1 MKLYFMKQT
10 ALDYLKANMSTLYI
24 NYYRENTNKWI
35 TDLFDYDPFEVFI
48 EVPDFQLAPIPT
60 ENNKKG
66 EMDLQNCKILYTKLI
81 NISESQASDERL
93 WAGLCHSVFY
103 SYVRSRWNY
112 QNLQLKDDSKDA
124 GAILSRFFFSG
135 GVRSGFFRNTLA
147 KYWWVGRTAYQPKS
161 TNKFELLDALGPD
174 DFASKVTDLFY
185 SYTFSSNPAIIC
197 GICKAWKIFRDNGIK
212 LPVRE
217 YFRPALQYFNA
228 LGGGILLDV
237 LSEEEVKDIFF
248 EYVQQLY
255 NDRGNIA
262 LVSVSTESE
271 DFDDDVTEIISET
284 LQHIRDANEEKT
296 EIPYDEKKERPG
308 VIVIGAKSDE
318 AIRDAEKIMKL
329 RGAPE
334 KVEYGCTVV
343 IAQLGSDKKISYNIP
358 KKDDT
363 TATWY
368 GIQKMLFGKTVGYE
382 FFAGASLGKCKIE
395 SISW

>member
-24 NYYRENTNKWI
+24 NYYRESTNKWVL
-35 TDLFDYDPFEVFI
+35 DLFDYDPFEVFI
-48 EVPDFQLAPIPT
+48 EVPDFQLAPIPV

-103 SYVRSRWNY
+103 QYVRARWNY
-112 QNLQLKDDSKDA
+112 PNMPLKDEAKDT

-135 GVRSGFFRNTLA
+135 GIRSGFFRNTLA
-147 KYWWVGRTAYQPKS
+147 KYWWVGRTAYMPKS

-185 SYTFSSNPAIIC
+185 SYTFASNPSIIC

-228 LGGGILLDV
+228 LGGGILLDI

-262 LVSVSTESE
+262 LISIETDTDENEEDATE
-271 DFDDDVTEIISET
+271 TISDAI
-284 LQHIRDANEEKT
+284 QHIREVNVDEPA
-296 EIPYDEKKERPG
+296 PPMEKKADRPG
-308 VIVIGAKSDE
+308 IIVIGAKSDE
-318 AIRDAEKIMKL
+318 AVHDADKIAKL
-329 RGAPE
+329 RGTPE
-334 KVEYGCTVV
+334 VVDYGCTVHLTKLNSGRT
-343 IAQLGSDKKISYNIP
+343 ICYNIP
-358 KKDDT
+358 KAD
-363 TATWY
+363 APASEWF
-368 GIQKMLFGKTVGYE
+368 GIQKTMMGKKVGFE
-382 FFAGASLGKCKIE
+382 FFCAGSNYRID

>member
-10 ALDYLKANMSTLYI
+10 ALDYLKANMSTLYV
-24 NYYRENTNKWI
+24 NYYRENTNKWVL
-35 TDLFDYDPFEVFI
+35 DLFDYDPFEVFI
-48 EVPDFQLAPIPT
+48 EVPDFQLAPIPV

-103 SYVRSRWNY
+103 QYVRARWNY
-112 QNLQLKDDSKDA
+112 PNMPLKDEAKDT

-135 GVRSGFFRNTLA
+135 GIRSGFFRNTLA
-147 KYWWVGRTAYQPKS
+147 KYWWVGRTAYRSRS

-185 SYTFSSNPAIIC
+185 SYTFASNPTIIC
-197 GICKAWKIFRDNGIK
+197 GICKAWKLFRDNGIK
-212 LPVRE
+212 LTVRE

-255 NDRGNIA
+255 NDRENIA
-262 LVSVSTESE
+262 LVSESTDNEDSE
-271 DFDDDVTEIISET
+271 DDVTETVNET
-284 LQHIRDANEEKT
+284 ILHIREANEDHSNFEPEEKNGEQDVT
-296 EIPYDEKKERPG
+296 
-308 VIVIGAKSDE
+308 VIGVKSDE

-329 RGAPE
+329 RGVPE
-334 KVEYGCTVV
+334 KVKYGCTVV
-343 IAQLGSDKKISYNIP
+343 VEKGNSNNKISYNIP
-358 KKDDT
+358 RED
-363 TATWY
+363 APGSEWY
-368 GIQKMLFGKTVGYE
+368 GIQRTMLGKKVGFE
-382 FFAGASLGKCKIE
+382 FFCAGSNYKII

>member
-35 TDLFDYDPFEVFI
+35 TVLFDYDPFEVFI
-48 EVPDFQLAPIPT
+48 EVPDFQLAPIPV

-112 QNLQLKDDSKDA
+112 GNLQLKDETKDI
-124 GAILSRFFFSG
+124 GAIISRFFFSG
-135 GVRSGFFRNTLA
+135 GIRSGFFRNTLA
-147 KYWWVGRTAYQPKS
+147 KYWWVGRTAYQPRS

-174 DFASKVTDLFY
+174 DFATKVTDLFY
-185 SYTFSSNPAIIC
+185 SYTFASNPTIIC
-197 GICKAWKIFRDNGIK
+197 GICKAWKIFRDIGIK

-248 EYVQQLY
+248 EYLQQLY
-255 NDRGNIA
+255 NDRENIA
-262 LVSVSTESE
+262 LVSISTDTDET
-271 DFDDDVTEIISET
+271 DDDTAEVVSEAV
-284 LQHIRDANEEKT
+284 QHIREANNEKP
-296 EIPYDEKKERPG
+296 ESSIEKENERPG
-308 VIVIGAKSDE
+308 VIVIGSKSQEDF
-318 AIRDAEKIMKL
+318 RDAEKIARL
-329 RGAPE
+329 RGTPDI
-334 KVEYGCTVV
+334 VDYGCTVQV
-343 IAQLGSDKKISYNIP
+343 TKLNNGRTYCYNIP
-358 KKDDT
+358 KADT
-363 TATWY
+363 PASEWFITQR
-368 GIQKMLFGKTVGYE
+368 IMMGKKVGFE
-382 FFAGASLGKCKIE
+382 FFCAGSNYRID

>member
-35 TDLFDYDPFEVFI
+35 TNLFDYDPFEVFI

-66 EMDLQNCKILYTKLI
+66 EMDLQNCKILYAKLI

-112 QNLQLKDDSKDA
+112 QNLQLKDDSKDV

-262 LVSVSTESE
+262 LVSASTESE
-271 DFDDDVTEIISET
+271 DIDDDVTEIISET

-296 EIPYDEKKERPG
+296 EPPSDEKKERPG
-308 VIVIGAKSDE
+308 VIVIGSKSDE
-318 AIRDAEKIMKL
+318 DVRDADKVAKL
-329 RGAPE
+329 RGTPE
-334 KVEYGCTVV
+334 IVDFGCTV
-343 IAQLGSDKKISYNIP
+343 QLTKLSTGQTICYNIP
-358 KKDDT
+358 KAD
-363 TATWY
+363 APASEWY
-368 GIQKMLFGKTVGYE
+368 GIQKTMMGKKVKFE
-382 FFAGASLGKCKIE
+382 FFCAGNKYRID

>member
-10 ALDYLKANMSTLYI
+10 ALDYLKANMSTLYV
-24 NYYRENTNKWI
+24 NYYREKTNKWI

-48 EVPDFQLAPIPT
+48 EIPDFQLAPIPA
-60 ENNKKG
+60 ESNKKG
-66 EMDLQNCKILYTKLI
+66 ELDLQNCKILYTKLI

-112 QNLQLKDDSKDA
+112 QNLQLKDESKDV

-135 GVRSGFFRNTLA
+135 GIRSGFFRNTLA
-147 KYWWVGRTAYQPKS
+147 KYWWVGRTAYQPRS

-174 DFASKVTDLFY
+174 DFSSKVTDLFY
-185 SYTFSSNPAIIC
+185 SYTFSANPAIIC

-212 LPVRE
+212 LTVRE

-262 LVSVSTESE
+262 LIAFAPDT
-271 DFDDDVTEIISET
+271 DDNDDDSAEYVSESI
-284 LQHIRDANEEKT
+284 QHIRDANEET
-296 EIPYDEKKERPG
+296 DIIEEVEESLDS
-308 VIVIGAKSDE
+308 VVVVGAKSDE
-318 AIRDAEKIMKL
+318 EIRDASKIMKL

-334 KVEYGCTVV
+334 KVEYGCTVLLSK
-343 IAQLGSDKKISYNIP
+343 IGTTKKVSHNIP
-358 KKDDT
+358 KQD
-363 TATWY
+363 APEGEWY
-368 GIQKMLFGKTVGYE
+368 AIQKMMFGKKVGHT
-382 FFAGASLGKCKIE
+382 FFCGGSNYKIE
-395 SISW
+395 SITW